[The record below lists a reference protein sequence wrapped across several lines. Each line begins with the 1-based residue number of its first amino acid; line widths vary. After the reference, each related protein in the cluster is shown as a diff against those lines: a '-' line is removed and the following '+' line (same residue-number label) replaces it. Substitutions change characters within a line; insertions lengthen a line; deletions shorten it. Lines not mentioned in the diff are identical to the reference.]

1 MNLQK
6 IHDKIIERAIQRIK
20 PEGYAERHHILPRS
34 MGGTNDKNNLVYLTG
49 REHCIIHLLLAK
61 IYNNDS
67 MWYALNCMTLT
78 RKIKSRAYEIGR
90 KKQAE
95 ITSIFMKGRFAGEKH
110 HFFGKP
116 GAFTGKKHT
125 EKVKKQL
132 SELASKKLGEKNPFF
147 GKKHTQE
154 TKNKLAKLSSERN
167 SGANNPIYGTKRSE
181 ETKEKI
187 RQSRVGKYSGKNSP
201 GYKGPIQAT
210 CLKTGTIKILIGA
223 KEMEAAGFKSK
234 SVYACVKGK
243 RPTHKNHTFIR
254 LPINAKQN
262 TTTPVPAG
270 PDQQGEVYP
279 ELGSVSTPWIGQD
292 SNNLDDY
299 RGAVR
304 GENTYHSAKEGSG
317 DSMGHGVQEVES
329 LIVAQSIEATWPR
342 KPKVIWVSPRS
353 EHLSDKP

>member
-6 IHDKIIERAIQRIK
+6 IHDKIIKRAVQRVK
-20 PEGYAERHHILPRS
+20 PEGYVERHHILPRS
-34 MGGTNDKNNLVYLTG
+34 MGGTNDEDNLVYLTG

-110 HFFGKP
+110 YAFGKP
-116 GAFTGKKHT
+116 GMFTGKKHT

-154 TKNKLAKLSSERN
+154 TKNKIAKLSSERN
-167 SGANNPIYGTKRSE
+167 SGTNNPIYGTKLSE

-187 RQSRVGKYSGKNSP
+187 RQSRLGKYSGKNSP

-223 KEMEAAGFKSK
+223 KEMEAAGFNSK

-254 LPINAKQN
+254 LTINAKQN
-262 TTTPVPAG
+262 TAAPVSEG
-270 PDQQGEVYP
+270 DYIQGAVGA
-279 ELGSVSTPWIGQD
+279 ELGSVFTPWTWED
-292 SNNLDDY
+292 DDHADDY
-299 RGAVR
+299 SGSVR
-304 GENTYHSAKEGSG
+304 GEDANHRAQASSG
-317 DSMGHGVQEVES
+317 DSMGCGSKEVGPPQTLTRIENHGQPEPEIIRLDFS
-329 LIVAQSIEATWPR
+329 R
-342 KPKVIWVSPRS
+342 R
-353 EHLSDKP
+353 HLSD

>member
-6 IHDKIIERAIQRIK
+6 IHDKIIQRAIQRFK
-20 PEGYAERHHILPRS
+20 PQGYAERHHILPRS
-34 MGGTNDKNNLVYLTG
+34 MGGTNHEDNLVYLTG

-95 ITSIFMKGRFAGEKH
+95 VNSRLMKGRFAGEKH
-110 HFFGKP
+110 YAFGKP
-116 GAFTGKKHT
+116 GMFTGKKHT

-147 GKKHTQE
+147 GKKHTQK
-154 TKNKLAKLSSERN
+154 TKNNLREISRKRN
-167 SGANNPIYGTKRSE
+167 SGMGNPMYGKKQSE

-187 RQSRVGKYSGKNSP
+187 RQSRLGKYSGKNSP

-210 CLKTGTIKILIGA
+210 CLKTGAIKIFIGA
-223 KEMEAAGFKSK
+223 KEMKAAGFSNR
-234 SVYACVKGK
+234 SVYNCVNGK

-254 LPINAKQN
+254 LPINAQQN
-262 TTTPVPAG
+262 TAAPVSEG
-270 PDQQGEVYP
+270 SYIQGAVGA
-279 ELGSVSTPWIGQD
+279 ELGSVSTPWTWED
-292 SNNLDDY
+292 SNNPDDY
-299 RGAVR
+299 SGATQ
-304 GENTYHSAKEGSG
+304 GENAYHIAKEGSG
-317 DSMGHGVQEVES
+317 DSLGRGMQEVVALSPLTRIEDHGQPDAE
-329 LIVAQSIEATWPR
+329 IVRLEFGCR
-342 KPKVIWVSPRS
+342 Y
-353 EHLSDKP
+353 LSDKP